1 MTKNKLFRPI
11 GLILFLIIPLF
22 LLELSFG
29 KSQAETLQ
37 LKLDPNAQ
45 ITPKTSETAKLGLGL
60 HRLYNEYTSFVST
73 FGLNATR
80 QFKPSN
86 RFLKLFNGHVLIEAV
101 AANDPDALAIDL
113 KRLNIQN
120 LSRFGSHISGR
131 LPIMA
136 LFQMARLK
144 SLKFARPAYFTTNA
158 GLTTSQGDIAMRSDI
173 GRSLFNVDGTGIT
186 VGTLSDSFN
195 CLGQAA
201 ADVTNGDLPPGIQ
214 VLDDSA
220 CPTGTD
226 EGRAMMQ
233 LITDIAPGAD
243 QAFHTAISGQ
253 PAFAQGILDLANA
266 GCNVIVDDVIYFA
279 EPMFQD
285 GIIAQAVNSVV
296 DSGVAYFSSAGNQD
310 RRSYESAYRSSGIS
324 ITIDDIPFGVAHDF
338 DPGGGLDIYQSITIP
353 GNTSLA
359 VSFQWDSPYF
369 SVSGN
374 SGSSNDLDIF
384 VTNEDGTT
392 VLTGSTSPNVGGD
405 PIEVFIFTNTS
416 AQADNFNLL
425 VTNFSG
431 PDPAILKYFIFNSA
445 ITINEYDTAAGT
457 SFGHANAAGAEAVAA
472 AFYANTPEFGVTP
485 AIVESFSSAGGV
497 PIVFDLNGNRLSA
510 PEVRNKPEITAPD
523 GTNTTFFGSF
533 DVEPDGV
540 PNFFGTS
547 AAAPH
552 AAAVAALLLE
562 KQPALIPNEV
572 YDALEQTALDMDDP
586 STLGFDGGFDFVTGW
601 GLIQADRALD
611 RDFIYV
617 EPNSVCGGKTPCF
630 SNIQSAI
637 NSAPTGE
644 TVINVSGQ
652 TYIENL
658 TIRNADTTIIL
669 KGGWDV
675 NFITRNLTTT
685 VKGTLEIS
693 DGAMI
698 PNNIIIQP

>member
-1 MTKNKLFRPI
+1 
-11 GLILFLIIPLF
+11 
-22 LLELSFG
+22 
-29 KSQAETLQ
+29 
-37 LKLDPNAQ
+37 
-45 ITPKTSETAKLGLGL
+45 
-60 HRLYNEYTSFVST
+60 
-73 FGLNATR
+73 
-80 QFKPSN
+80 
-86 RFLKLFNGHVLIEAV
+86 
-101 AANDPDALAIDL
+101 
-113 KRLNIQN
+113 
-120 LSRFGSHISGR
+120 
-131 LPIMA
+131 
-136 LFQMARLK
+136 MARLK
-144 SLKFARPAYFTTNA
+144 SLKFARPAYFSTNV
-158 GLTTSQGDIAMRSDI
+158 GLTTSQGDIAVRSDV

-201 ADVTNGDLPPGIQ
+201 ADVASGDLPSGIQ

-220 CPTGTD
+220 CPSATD

-243 QAFHTAISGQ
+243 QAFHTAFSGQ

-266 GCNVIVDDVIYFA
+266 GCNVIVDDVIYLA

-296 DSGVAYFSSAGNQD
+296 ASGVAYFSSAGNQD
-310 RRSYESAYRSSGIS
+310 RRSYESAYRSSGIP
-324 ITIDDIPFGVAHDF
+324 ITIDDILFGVAHDF
-338 DPGGGLDIYQSITIP
+338 DPGPGVDILQGITIP
-353 GNTSLA
+353 GNTTLII
-359 VSFQWDSPYF
+359 SFQWDSPYF
-369 SVSGN
+369 SASGDP
-374 SGSSNDLDIF
+374 GSDNDLDIF
-384 VTNEDGTT
+384 VTNNDGSI
-392 VLTGSTSPNVGGD
+392 VLAASTDSNTGDD
-405 PIEVFIFTNTS
+405 PIEVLIYTNSS
-416 AQADNFNLL
+416 AQAGNFNLL

-431 PDPAILKYFIFNSA
+431 PDPAIMKYVIFNSA
-445 ITINEYDTAAGT
+445 ITMNEYDTAAGT

-472 AFYANTPEFGVTP
+472 AFYGNTPEFGVTP

-497 PIVFDLNGNRLSA
+497 QIVFDLSGNRLPT

-533 DVEPDGV
+533 DVEPDGF

-562 KQPALIPNEV
+562 KQPALIANEV

-586 STLGFDGGFDFVTGW
+586 STPEFDVGFDFATGW

-637 NSAPTGE
+637 NFASIGE
-644 TVINVSGQ
+644 TIINVSGQ

-658 TIRNADTTIIL
+658 TINSTDSTIIL

-675 NFITRNLTTT
+675 NFTTRNITTT
-685 VKGTLEIS
+685 VKGMLEIS

-698 PNNIIIQP
+698 PDNIIIQP

>member
-1 MTKNKLFRPI
+1 MAENKQIRLI
-11 GLILFLIIPLF
+11 GSILFLIILLF
-22 LLELSFG
+22 LLELAHG
-29 KSQAETLQ
+29 KARAETLN
-37 LKLDPNAQ
+37 LAPGPNAQ
-45 ITPKTSETAKLGLGL
+45 ITPKTSETVKLGLGL
-60 HRLYNEYTSFVST
+60 HLLYNEYTSFVST
-73 FGLNATR
+73 FGLNAMR

-101 AANDPDALAIDL
+101 AANDPDVLETDL
-113 KRLNIQN
+113 KRLNMQN

-131 LPIMA
+131 VSIMA
-136 LFQMARLK
+136 LIQMARLK
-144 SLKFARPAYFTTNA
+144 SLKFARPAYSTTNA
-158 GLTTSQGDIAMRSDI
+158 GLTTSQGDTAVRSDI

-220 CPTGTD
+220 CPSATD

-243 QAFHTAISGQ
+243 QAFHTAFNGQ

-285 GIIAQAVNSVV
+285 GIIAQAVDSVV
-296 DSGVAYFSSAGNQD
+296 ASGVAYFSSAGNQD
-310 RRSYESAYRSSGIS
+310 RRSYESVYRSSGIP
-324 ITIDDIPFGVAHDF
+324 ITINDIPFGVAHDF
-338 DPGGGLDIYQSITIP
+338 DPGPGIDILQGITIP
-353 GNTSLA
+353 GNTTLII
-359 VSFQWDSPYF
+359 SFQWDSPYF
-369 SVSGN
+369 SVNGDP
-374 SGSSNDLDIF
+374 GSDNDLDIF
-384 VTNEDGTT
+384 LANNDGSI
-392 VLTGSTSPNVGGD
+392 VLAASTGSNTGGD
-405 PIEVFIFTNTS
+405 PIEVLIYTNSS
-416 AQADNFNLL
+416 AQAGNFNLL

-431 PDPAILKYFIFNSA
+431 PDPAIMKYVIFNSA
-445 ITINEYDTAAGT
+445 ITINEFDSAAGT

-472 AFYANTPEFGVTP
+472 AFYGNTPEYGVTP

-523 GTNTTFFGSF
+523 GTNTSFFGSF
-533 DVEPDGV
+533 DVEPDGF

-552 AAAVAALLLE
+552 AAAVAALLLK
-562 KQPALIPNEV
+562 KQPALIPDEV

-586 STLGFDGGFDFVTGW
+586 STPGFDVGFDFATGW

-637 NSAPTGE
+637 NSASTGD
-644 TVINVSGQ
+644 TVINVTGQ

-658 TIRNADTTIIL
+658 TLNSTDATIIL
-669 KGGWDV
+669 KGGWDT

-685 VKGTLEIS
+685 VKGKLEVS
-693 DGAMI
+693 DGTMI
-698 PNNIIIQP
+698 PDNTIIQP